1 MPPRRALLLFFVLVG
16 VLYAVLLIPWPGLL
30 AGYRGALAGIS
41 NVFLGQLADGRMRY
55 EVMESPTLD
64 KDTTVHVQ
72 NIATGS
78 RARMSVNARRTYLPL
93 AFAVS
98 LIVAAPIP
106 WRRKAISLGLGL
118 ILMVCWIQ
126 FGIWLKVAHMLSEPK
141 FGAMALDEGTRKF
154 MLMVTKWTMSPVVP
168 YIVALVVFVLVAV
181 RREDLVRLSRNVAH
195 APNVAELAAG
205 RRT

>member
-16 VLYAVLLIPWPGLL
+16 VVYALLLTPWPGVLS
-30 AGYRGALAGIS
+30 GYRGAIAGVS
-41 NVFLGQLADGRMRY
+41 NIFLGQLGDGRMRY

-78 RARMSVNARRTYLPL
+78 RARMSVNARRTYLSM

-98 LIVAAPIP
+98 LILAAPIP
-106 WRRKAISLGLGL
+106 WRRKAISLGLGVV
-118 ILMVCWIQ
+118 LMICWIQ

-141 FGAMALDEGTRKF
+141 FGALALGEGTRKF

-168 YIVALVVFVLVAV
+168 YIVALLIFVLVSV
-181 RREDLVRLSRNVAH
+181 RREDLIRLSATSRE
-195 APNVAELAAG
+195 PRSKAAA
-205 RRT
+205 